1 MRTSVKLK
9 SVSMTKTFAVI
20 LILIIIL
27 LLFLAI
33 SYKLIH
39 SAEQIGIDYV
49 NSFTSSAEK
58 VINKH
63 ATILESGAS
72 SLSYLMKKNY
82 TEKDIQEWMHNYID
96 YIENTIG
103 TKGIDVFGII
113 NGKLI
118 SGQGRLDNVTKP
130 INEMLFYTEAL
141 KHKGKIFYS
150 EIYTDIV
157 NGEKVFTLS
166 ISLNDGKDVL
176 ALDIFPKQLGTR
188 WLLDMSLPKN
198 TSYFLTDSKGEII
211 LLASPIEQ
219 PLNYFESVIKTV
231 ISKIYSGQNNYN
243 SAFHHIIDLE
253 GKKSSLFYNF
263 TLNNMIVI
271 LTIPQSVLY
280 TLSLDIM
287 VDDIVSFIYKY
298 IEIFIGISFIILLI
312 IVRVVKLNKMVKYQN
327 QSIQA
332 LGNSYVAI
340 FRVNLN
346 TDKYISIKKSE
357 FNYSKIAF
365 KGDYASLLSSFNSV
379 MDKETRDEFN
389 KYFSIDNIRKL
400 SKENIHEFGGDFK
413 WDVNGNASWL
423 NVAVLFDSF
432 LSSDDALICLKNVD
446 NERKKQLENMQLLAS
461 NVNDMQNNIKIN
473 KQFYSSVS
481 HDMRT
486 PINGIFGLIKL
497 LKLNIENKEKVIEYA
512 DKIQVSANLLKSL
525 VDDIVEQ
532 MKSEQFHKEQDIVE
546 FNIHKDIETIL
557 DVFKVQAETENKTFN
572 IYFNVEVEN
581 VLGDYNKLCH
591 IINNLLS
598 NAFKYTNVDDEI
610 YLGIKQIGFGNSL
623 LYQLTVKDS
632 GVGMSKSFL
641 KRIFE
646 PFSREKMFN
655 DKKVQGTGLGMSIV
669 LDRVKSMSG
678 NIKIESS
685 IGEGTE
691 IIITLPFTKP
701 VYDNDDIIDND
712 EYNENILE
720 NLNVLVV
727 DDDKVNMEIL
737 KELFKYKKINII
749 EAYNGKEALDII
761 KNLEEDSIDIILMDM
776 QMPVMDGCET
786 AINIRSMQRKDMQ
799 NIPIIALTANAFSED
814 MQATSKA
821 GMNAHITKPINY
833 NILFRTIYQ
842 LIAGKKL

>member
-1 MRTSVKLK
+1 
-9 SVSMTKTFAVI
+9 
-20 LILIIIL
+20 
-27 LLFLAI
+27 
-33 SYKLIH
+33 
-39 SAEQIGIDYV
+39 
-49 NSFTSSAEK
+49 
-58 VINKH
+58 
-63 ATILESGAS
+63 
-72 SLSYLMKKNY
+72 
-82 TEKDIQEWMHNYID
+82 
-96 YIENTIG
+96 
-103 TKGIDVFGII
+103 
-113 NGKLI
+113 
-118 SGQGRLDNVTKP
+118 
-130 INEMLFYTEAL
+130 
-141 KHKGKIFYS
+141 
-150 EIYTDIV
+150 
-157 NGEKVFTLS
+157 
-166 ISLNDGKDVL
+166 
-176 ALDIFPKQLGTR
+176 
-188 WLLDMSLPKN
+188 
-198 TSYFLTDSKGEII
+198 
-211 LLASPIEQ
+211 
-219 PLNYFESVIKTV
+219 
-231 ISKIYSGQNNYN
+231 
-243 SAFHHIIDLE
+243 
-253 GKKSSLFYNF
+253 
-263 TLNNMIVI
+263 
-271 LTIPQSVLY
+271 
-280 TLSLDIM
+280 
-287 VDDIVSFIYKY
+287 
-298 IEIFIGISFIILLI
+298 
-312 IVRVVKLNKMVKYQN
+312 
-327 QSIQA
+327 
-332 LGNSYVAI
+332 
-340 FRVNLN
+340 
-346 TDKYISIKKSE
+346 
-357 FNYSKIAF
+357 
-365 KGDYASLLSSFNSV
+365 

-413 WDVNGNASWL
+413 WEVNGNASWL

-473 KQFYSSVS
+473 KQFYASVS

-691 IIITLPFTKP
+691 IVITLPFTKP